1 MSVDPENAAL
11 MRIVDRFSETTVL
24 VIGDLMLDRFIYGTV
39 SRLSP
44 EAPVPLVEETHETYR
59 LGGAANAVS
68 NIHMLGG
75 HVLVSGI
82 VGNDWFGR
90 QLTGL
95 LKQDGI
101 DTAGVLECNERP
113 TTIKSRVIAG
123 KQHLLR
129 LDREIRTPIST
140 DFENKILASV
150 HAIIGSV
157 DVILVSDYNKGVVTR
172 SLLEGLIACAKK
184 SDIPVIVYPK
194 IGPSCDYLGVSVF
207 IIPLEN
213 AVEMTGIKQINET
226 SIRNMGQWLLTRL
239 ECDSILITRGKE
251 GMSLFDKNGDVTHLS
266 SQKTPSPGEAMTM
279 DTIASVI
286 ALALPSGQNH
296 VNADI
301 VRLAA
306 IGSSIASASR
316 EPGVISRKDLMDHI
330 RE

>member
-1 MSVDPENAAL
+1 MSADPENAAL
-11 MRIVDRFSETTVL
+11 MSIVDRFSETTVL

-101 DTAGVLECNERP
+101 DTAGVLECNERS
-113 TTIKSRVIAG
+113 TTVKSRIIAG

-129 LDREIRTPIST
+129 LDRELRTPIS
-140 DFENKILASV
+140 DDIENKILESV

-184 SDIPVIVYPK
+184 ADIPVIVYPK
-194 IGPSCDYLGVSVF
+194 IGPSCDYQGVSVF
-207 IIPLEN
+207 ITPLEN

-239 ECDSILITRGKE
+239 ECDGILITRGKE

-266 SQKTPSPGEAMTM
+266 KTPSSGETMTM

-286 ALALPSGQNH
+286 ALALPSGQDH

>member
-1 MSVDPENAAL
+1 MSADPENAAL

-39 SRLSP
+39 SRISP

-59 LGGAANAVS
+59 LGGAANAVA
-68 NIHMLGG
+68 NIHNLGG
-75 HVLVSGI
+75 KVLVSGI

-101 DTAGVLECNERP
+101 DTAGVLECNERS
-113 TTIKSRVIAG
+113 TTVKSRVIAG

-129 LDREIRTPIST
+129 LDREIRTPINA
-140 DFENKILASV
+140 DFENKILAAV

-184 SDIPVIVYPK
+184 SDTPVIVYPK
-194 IGPSCDYLGVSVF
+194 IGPSCDYQGVSVF

-239 ECDSILITRGKE
+239 ECDGILLTRGKE

-266 SQKTPSPGEAMTM
+266 SPKTPSSGETMTM

-306 IGSSIASASR
+306 IGSSIASVSL
-316 EPGVISRKDLMDHI
+316 EPGVISRQDLMTHI
-330 RE
+330 KE

>member
-1 MSVDPENAAL
+1 
-11 MRIVDRFSETTVL
+11 IVDRFSETTVL

-59 LGGAANAVS
+59 LGGAANAVA
-68 NIHMLGG
+68 NIHNLGG
-75 HVLVSGI
+75 KVLVSGI

-90 QLTGL
+90 QLIGL

-101 DTAGVLECNERP
+101 ETAGVLECNERP
-113 TTIKSRVIAG
+113 TTVKSRVIAG

-129 LDREIRTPIST
+129 LDREIRTPISA

-184 SDIPVIVYPK
+184 SDTPVIVYPK

-239 ECDSILITRGKE
+239 ECDSILITRGRE
-251 GMSLFDKNGDVTHLS
+251 GLSLFDKNGDVTHLS
-266 SQKTPSPGEAMTM
+266 KTPSSGETMTM